1 MKKSKFYKYFAK
13 KPQVKKP
20 AEVASEPKESLVIQE
35 VVDVLVEAFK
45 EPEEELV
52 VVEKACEECADENC
66 EKPCEKHAEEPEE
79 KLLVRD
85 AAKSLKISNRS
96 LVKALKEVGVKATH
110 ASKITAEEL
119 EEAKK
124 VLK

>member
-13 KPQVKKP
+13 KTQAKP
-20 AEVASEPKESLVIQE
+20 AEVVSEPKESLVVQE
-35 VVDVLVEAFK
+35 VADILIEAFK
-45 EPEEELV
+45 EPEGLV
-52 VVEKACEECADENC
+52 VAEEVCEGCTDENC

-85 AAKSLKISNRS
+85 VAKSLKISNRS

-110 ASKITAEEL
+110 ASKITLEEL